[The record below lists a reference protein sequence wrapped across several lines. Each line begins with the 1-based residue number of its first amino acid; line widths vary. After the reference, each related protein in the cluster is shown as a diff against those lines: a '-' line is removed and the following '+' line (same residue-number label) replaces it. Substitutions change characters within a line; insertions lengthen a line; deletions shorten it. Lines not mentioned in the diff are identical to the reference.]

1 MNNSKI
7 SAIFLW
13 VLLLGTVAVLSAFYL
28 GGTSEMSELN
38 LAPELWKPA
47 YTDLLLNWG
56 FTVLGLGIV
65 STFGFALLH
74 FAKELKDRPVEA
86 LKSLAGLVGVIVMFF
101 VCWSLGSGQTLNIP
115 GYDGED
121 NVYFWLKWTD
131 MLLYA
136 SYFLLACAIGS
147 VVVFGTLKVVK
158 K

>member
-28 GGTSEMSELN
+28 GGTSEMPELN

-47 YTDLLLNWG
+47 NTDLLLNWG
-56 FTVLGLGIV
+56 FLVLGLGV
-65 STFGFALLH
+65 ASTLGFALLH
-74 FAKELKDRPVEA
+74 FAKELKDRPTEA
-86 LKSLAGLVGVIVMFF
+86 VKSLAGLIGVVVMFF
-101 VCWSLGSGQTLNIP
+101 VCWTFGSGETLSIP